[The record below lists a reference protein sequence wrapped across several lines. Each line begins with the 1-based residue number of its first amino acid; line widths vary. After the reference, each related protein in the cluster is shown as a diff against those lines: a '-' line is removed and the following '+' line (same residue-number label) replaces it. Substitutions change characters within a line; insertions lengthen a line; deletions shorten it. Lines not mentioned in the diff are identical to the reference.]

1 MKELKMESWNKKFFT
16 IWLGQGVSIFTSAVI
31 QMSIVWYLTART
43 GSAAVLA
50 VTTMLGFVPQVVL
63 GPFIGVLIDRFNRK
77 RVMIISDLF
86 IAAVSMIIVIWGK
99 FQTVPIPVIMAVVF
113 ARALGT
119 TCHTPSLQAVT
130 PMVVPPEQLT
140 RYAGY
145 SQGVESVSTL
155 VSPAI
160 AAILYGFLSLD
171 NIILFDVT
179 GAVFAVFTLSLVKIP
194 ERKGQQ
200 REDLPNIFGGVKEGI
215 QVIRR
220 QTGLT
225 GLLVI
230 CALYAVIY
238 FPIGTMFPLIS
249 MEYFRGGVVGSSIVE
264 TVFAVGML
272 IGSLILGGLGNR
284 LKKMSAITFSIF
296 LYGTGLTLTGLL
308 PPEGF
313 WIFVGLSVLMGIS
326 IPFYRGVQLAIF
338 QIKIEDEYLGRVLAL
353 VTSIR
358 NISMPVGLMMAA
370 GFTEIIG
377 VQTFFL
383 ISGVLCLVL
392 GVVSRLMPS
401 VRVLNE

>member
-1 MKELKMESWNKKFFT
+1 MNNWNKRFFT
-16 IWLGQGVSIFTSAVI
+16 IWVGQGVSIFTSAVI
-31 QMSIVWYLTART
+31 QMSIVWYLTDRT

-50 VTTMLGFVPQVVL
+50 ITTMLGFIPQVVL
-63 GPFIGVLIDRFNRK
+63 GPFFGVLIDRFNRK
-77 RVMIISDLF
+77 KVMIVSDLF
-86 IAAVSMIIVIWGK
+86 IASVSMIIVIWGK
-99 FQTVPIPVIMAVVF
+99 FETVPIPIILAVVF

-130 PMVVPPEQLT
+130 PTVVPPEQLT

-145 SQGVESVSTL
+145 SQGIESVSTL

-160 AAILYGFLSLD
+160 AAILYGLMSLD
-171 NIILFDVT
+171 NIILFDVA

-194 ERKGQQ
+194 DR
-200 REDLPNIFGGVKEGI
+200 REEKKESLPNVFGGVKEGL
-215 QVIRR
+215 QVIG
-220 QTGLT
+220 QQGGLI

-249 MEYFRGGVVGSSIVE
+249 MEYFKGGFVGSSIVE

-272 IGSLILGGLGNR
+272 IGSLILGVLGNR
-284 LKKMSAITFSIF
+284 LKKMSAISFSIF

-313 WIFVGLSVLMGIS
+313 WIFVGLCVFMGIS

-338 QIKIEDEYLGRVLAL
+338 QIKIEDAYLGRVLAL

-358 NISMPVGLMMAA
+358 NISMPVGLMLAA
-370 GFTEIIG
+370 GLTEIIG
-377 VQTFFL
+377 IQTFFL
-383 ISGVLCLVL
+383 IAGLLCLVL
-392 GVVSRLMPS
+392 GGVSKLMPS